1 MTNDDINKAMKDIFE
16 NGIEIEI
23 VNTKIEVEGL
33 IVLMGLYYFRN

>member
-1 MTNDDINKAMKDIFE
+1 MTNDDINKTLKDIFE
-16 NGIEIEI
+16 NGIEIKI